1 MISKRKLINFLFLIA
16 LPVYGIGCWLI
27 VKKSPTVGYVTASL
41 GYLSIIVFWLIDR
54 MYQRTLRPMTNRV
67 FWIGML
73 YIASLVMMYWIGLLV
88 HHIAILT
95 LPNTIGQSLLVLVPF
110 PAVVIVMIYNREA
123 DDFDFAEL
131 FLRSLL
137 VLLILNYIGFAG
149 GLHNLMHTFPGRVS
163 FPFGTGIYDGSHLV
177 AIVNMMLL
185 FRIKFS
191 ELSSRPIRFS
201 FYTGVYLLNLGAM
214 LSINSRLSS
223 MIFLLFTLLFL
234 FKVMKAARVYLLS
247 LFTMPLMMSFA
258 MLIYAVVSLPFFTS
272 ILGRVSKED
281 VTTFNG
287 RTYIWEAVADW
298 AVHDRR
304 GLVQG
309 LSYHGHYKIGML
321 DEVARLWGV
330 RNAYN
335 LHTHSTFLEILTSQG
350 IIALG
355 VFYWLMWQA
364 YKYYRQRY
372 LNGFSE
378 APIYAAFIYILF
390 VYQIDIFA
398 HGIFLGHM
406 VFFTM
411 LAYLAVDK
419 RFVVRPDRL
428 LNGEL
433 VTRDEE

>member
-1 MISKRKLINFLFLIA
+1 MISKRKLINFLFLIS

-41 GYLSIIVFWLIDR
+41 GYLSIILFWLVDR
-54 MYQRTLRPMTNRV
+54 MYQRVLQPMTNRL
-67 FWIGML
+67 FWVAML
-73 YIASLVMMYWIGLLV
+73 YIASLVLMYWVGLLV

-110 PAVVIVMIYNREA
+110 PAVVIVIIYNRGS

-137 VLLILNYIGFAG
+137 GLLIINYLGYAAG
-149 GLHNLMHTFPGRVS
+149 LRNLMHTFPGRVS

-191 ELSSRPIRFS
+191 ELSSRPLRFS
-201 FYTGVYLLNLGAM
+201 FYSAVYLLNLVAM
-214 LSINSRLSS
+214 VSINSRLSF
-223 MIFLLFTLLFL
+223 MLFLLFTVLFL

-258 MLIYAVVSLPFFTS
+258 LLIYSIVSLPLFANL
-272 ILGRVSKED
+272 LGRVSKED

-298 AVHDRR
+298 FMHDRR
-304 GLVQG
+304 GLLQG
-309 LSYHGHYKIGML
+309 LSYHGHYKISML
-321 DEVARLWGV
+321 DDVARLWGV

-364 YKYYRQRY
+364 YKFYKQRY
-372 LNGFSE
+372 IGGFSE

-390 VYQIDIFA
+390 VYQVDIFA

-411 LAYLAVDK
+411 LAYIAVDK
-419 RFVVRPDRL
+419 RFVTRPDRL

-433 VTRDEE
+433 VTRHSE

>member
-27 VKKSPTVGYVTASL
+27 VKQSPTIGYVTASL
-41 GYLSIIVFWLIDR
+41 GYLSIILFWLIDR
-54 MYQRTLRPMTNRV
+54 MYRRSLRPMTNRV
-67 FWIGML
+67 FWIGMA
-73 YIASLVMMYWIGLLV
+73 YIASLVLMYWIGLLV
-88 HHIAILT
+88 HRVPILT

-110 PAVVIVMIYNREA
+110 PAVVIVVIYNRAA

-137 VLLILNYIGFAG
+137 ALLIINYLGYAAG
-149 GLHNLMHTFPGRVS
+149 LRNLMHSFPGRVS
-163 FPFGTGIYDGSHLV
+163 LPFATGIYDGSHLV

-191 ELSSRPIRFS
+191 ELSKRPVRFS
-201 FYTGVYLLNLGAM
+201 FYTGIYLLNLVAM
-214 LSINSRLSS
+214 VSINSRLSF
-223 MIFLLFTLLFL
+223 MIFLVFTVLFL

-258 MLIYAVVSLPFFTS
+258 LLIYAVVSLPFFAS
-272 ILGRVSKED
+272 VLGRVSKED

-298 AVHDRR
+298 AVDDRR
-304 GLVQG
+304 GLLEG

-321 DEVARLWGV
+321 DEVARLWGEDD
-330 RNAYN
+330 AYN
-335 LHTHSTFLEILTSQG
+335 LHTHSTFLEILISQG
-350 IIALG
+350 VIALA
-355 VFYWLMWQA
+355 VFYWLMWMA
-364 YKYYRQRY
+364 YKFYRQRY
-372 LNGFSE
+372 IGGYSE
-378 APIYAAFIYILF
+378 APVYAALIYILF

-419 RFVVRPDRL
+419 RFVARPDRL
-428 LNGEL
+428 LNGGIISPIG
-433 VTRDEE
+433 T